1 MSKCTEYFVALQEP
15 LLFSRCVYKNL
26 RLRVSNKSRAQTLQ
40 ILEQA
45 ADRHRIGSCMYMH
58 AAKKLKSDAYH
69 VHDLMGNAKHSQRTT
84 SVPHI
89 KLLARITEPDITARL
104 RMWSEEQQRHALLL

>member
-1 MSKCTEYFVALQEP
+1 M
-15 LLFSRCVYKNL
+15 
-26 RLRVSNKSRAQTLQ
+26 SNKSRAQTLQ

-58 AAKKLKSDAYH
+58 AAEKLKSDTYE
-69 VHDLMGNAKHSQRTT
+69 VHDLPGNAKHTQTTT

-89 KLLARITEPDITARL
+89 KLLDRITEPDITARL
-104 RMWSEEQQRHALLL
+104 RMWSEEQQKHALPL